1 MNVADLINEGS
12 ILINIESKSK
22 KNILETIS
30 KNLANGDANQ
40 KDTIFDKLYE
50 REKLGTTAFG
60 NGIAIPHARI
70 PNMKSPKILFMKLSE
85 GIDFDALD
93 KKKVD
98 LIFSLVVPDTREDSH
113 IEILSKVA
121 SLADSEIFAQK
132 IRGLSDEKDILDL
145 IKNNLQSC

>member
-1 MNVADLINEGS
+1 MNVADLINQDS

-30 KNLANGDANQ
+30 DNLANGDLGQ

-60 NGIAIPHARI
+60 EGIAIPHARI
-70 PNMKSPKILFMKLSE
+70 PNIKSPKILFMKLSE
-85 GIDFDALD
+85 GIDFDAVD
-93 KKKVD
+93 NKKVD
-98 LIFSLVVPDTREDSH
+98 LIFSLIVPDTKDASH

-121 SLADSEIFAQK
+121 SLVDSKTLVQK
-132 IRGLSDEKDILDL
+132 IRDLSDKQKILDL
-145 IKNNLQSC
+145 LKNNLQL

>member
-1 MNVADLINEGS
+1 MNIADLINQDS

-30 KNLANGDANQ
+30 DNLANGDPSQ

-60 NGIAIPHARI
+60 EGIAIPHARI
-70 PNMKSPKILFMKLSE
+70 PNIESPKILFMRLSE

-93 KKKVD
+93 NKKVD
-98 LIFSLVVPDTREDSH
+98 LIFSLIVPDTKDASH

-121 SLADSEIFAQK
+121 SLVDSKTLVQK
-132 IRGLSDEKDILDL
+132 IRDLSDKQKILDL
-145 IKNNLQSC
+145 LKNNLQL

>member
-1 MNVADLINEGS
+1 MNVADLINGDS

-22 KNILETIS
+22 KNILEIIS
-30 KNLANGDANQ
+30 KNLANGDDNQ

-60 NGIAIPHARI
+60 RGIAIPHARI
-70 PNMKSPKILFMKLSE
+70 PDIKSPKILFMKLSE

-98 LIFSLVVPDTREDSH
+98 LIFSLIVPETKEDSH

-121 SLADSEIFAQK
+121 SLADSETLTQK
-132 IRGLSDEKDILDL
+132 IRGLSDEQEILDL
-145 IKNNLQSC
+145 IKNNLRS

>member
-1 MNVADLINEGS
+1 MNVADLINQDS

-30 KNLANGDANQ
+30 DNLANGDPSQ

-60 NGIAIPHARI
+60 EGIAIPHARI
-70 PNMKSPKILFMKLSE
+70 PNIESPKILFMKLSE

-93 KKKVD
+93 NKKVD
-98 LIFSLVVPDTREDSH
+98 LIFSLIVPDTKDASH

-121 SLADSEIFAQK
+121 SLVDSKTLVQK
-132 IRGLSDEKDILDL
+132 IRDLSDKQKILDL
-145 IKNNLQSC
+145 LKNNLQL

>member
-1 MNVADLINEGS
+1 MNVADLINQDS

-30 KNLANGDANQ
+30 DNLANGDLGQ

-60 NGIAIPHARI
+60 EGIAIPHARI
-70 PNMKSPKILFMKLSE
+70 PNIKSPKILFMKLSE

-93 KKKVD
+93 NKKVD
-98 LIFSLVVPDTREDSH
+98 LIFSLIVPDTKDASH

-121 SLADSEIFAQK
+121 SLVDSKTLVQK
-132 IRGLSDEKDILDL
+132 IRDLSDKQKILDL
-145 IKNNLQSC
+145 LKNNLQL

>member
-1 MNVADLINEGS
+1 MNIADLINQDS

-30 KNLANGDANQ
+30 DNLANGDPSQ

-60 NGIAIPHARI
+60 EGIAIPHARI
-70 PNMKSPKILFMKLSE
+70 PNIESPKILFMKLSE

-93 KKKVD
+93 NKKVD
-98 LIFSLVVPDTREDSH
+98 LIFSLIVPDTKDASH

-121 SLADSEIFAQK
+121 SLVYSKTLVQK
-132 IRGLSDEKDILDL
+132 IRDLSDKQKILDL
-145 IKNNLQSC
+145 LKNNLQL

>member
-22 KNILETIS
+22 KNILEKIS

-70 PNMKSPKILFMKLSE
+70 PNIKSPKILFMKLSE

-121 SLADSEIFAQK
+121 SLADSKIFAQK
-132 IRGLSDEKDILDL
+132 IRSLSDEKDILDL

>member
-1 MNVADLINEGS
+1 MNVADLITGDS

-30 KNLANGDANQ
+30 KNLANGDDNK

-60 NGIAIPHARI
+60 KGIAIPHARI
-70 PNMKSPKILFMKLSE
+70 PNIKSPKILFMKLSE

-98 LIFSLVVPDTREDSH
+98 LIFSLIVPDTKEDSH

-121 SLADSEIFAQK
+121 SLADSEALTQK
-132 IRGLSDEKDILDL
+132 IRGMSDEQEILDL
-145 IKNNLQSC
+145 IKNNLKS

>member
-1 MNVADLINEGS
+1 MNVADLINQDS

-30 KNLANGDANQ
+30 DNLADGDLGQ

-60 NGIAIPHARI
+60 QGIAIPHARI
-70 PNMKSPKILFMKLSE
+70 PNIKSPKILFMKLSQ

-98 LIFSLVVPDTREDSH
+98 LIFSLIVPDTKDDSH

-121 SLADSEIFAQK
+121 SIVDSKTFVQK
-132 IRGLSDEKDILDL
+132 IRDLSDKQKILDL
-145 IKNNLQSC
+145 LKNNL

>member
-1 MNVADLINEGS
+1 MNIADLIDQDS

-30 KNLANGDANQ
+30 DNLANGDLGQ

-60 NGIAIPHARI
+60 QGIAIPHARI
-70 PNMKSPKILFMKLSE
+70 PNIKTPKILFMKLSE
-85 GIDFDALD
+85 GINFDALD

-98 LIFSLVVPDTREDSH
+98 LIFSLIVPDKKDDSH

-121 SLADSEIFAQK
+121 SLVDSETFVKK
-132 IRGLSDEKDILDL
+132 IRDLSDKQEILDFL
-145 IKNNLQSC
+145 KNNLQS

>member
-1 MNVADLINEGS
+1 MNIADLINQDS

-30 KNLANGDANQ
+30 DNLANGDPSQ

-60 NGIAIPHARI
+60 EGIAIPHARI
-70 PNMKSPKILFMKLSE
+70 PNIESPKILFMKLSE

-93 KKKVD
+93 NKKVD
-98 LIFSLVVPDTREDSH
+98 LIFSLIVPDTKDASH

-121 SLADSEIFAQK
+121 SLVDSKTVVQK
-132 IRGLSDEKDILDL
+132 IRDLSDKQKILDL
-145 IKNNLQSC
+145 LKNNLQL

>member
-1 MNVADLINEGS
+1 MNIADLINQDS

-30 KNLANGDANQ
+30 DNLANGDPSQ

-60 NGIAIPHARI
+60 EGIAIPHARI
-70 PNMKSPKILFMKLSE
+70 PNIESPKILFMRLSE

-93 KKKVD
+93 NKKVD
-98 LIFSLVVPDTREDSH
+98 LIFSLIVPDTKDASH

-121 SLADSEIFAQK
+121 SLVDSKTVVQK
-132 IRGLSDEKDILDL
+132 IRDLSDKQKILDL
-145 IKNNLQSC
+145 LKNNLQL